1 MELSGGKK
9 VMEHV
14 QTATTVPTL
23 SQAQLQAFMSQVQGA
38 KVIDGTSPLA
48 QFQLLTLPAGISLA
62 TPPTGPSSLGGEPQ
76 SVLWAANAA
85 QGVPQTS

>member
-1 MELSGGKK
+1 MGKG
-9 VMEHV
+9 VLDHHHM
-14 QTATTVPTL
+14 QQATSVTTL
-23 SQAQLQAFMSQVQGA
+23 SQAQLQALMSQVQGA

-62 TPPTGPSSLGGEPQ
+62 APPPSGGPMVNNEPP
-76 SVLWAANAA
+76 SVLWASNGP